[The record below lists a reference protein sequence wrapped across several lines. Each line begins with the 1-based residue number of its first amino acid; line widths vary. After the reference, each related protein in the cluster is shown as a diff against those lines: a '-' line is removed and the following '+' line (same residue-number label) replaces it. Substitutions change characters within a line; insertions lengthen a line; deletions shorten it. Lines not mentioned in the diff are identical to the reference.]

1 MIDIESAVRASLDA
15 TGVPY
20 ELLPCDPDFADTANF
35 CARYGYS
42 PEQSVNTI
50 VVVGKSEPRRY
61 VACAVTAATRLD
73 VNGAVRRRL
82 GVRRTSFASAEETR
96 EITGMMIGGVTAF
109 GLPADMPLWVDGAV
123 MEPAFVILGGG
134 SRSLKVKVSPT
145 VFERMA
151 NAIVVPDLAVRVDG
165 SRSADPETGTS
176 GPG

>member
-1 MIDIESAVRASLDA
+1 VIDIESAVKAALDA

-20 ELLPCDPDFADTANF
+20 ELLPCDPAFADTANF
-35 CARYGYS
+35 CARYGYT

-96 EITGMMIGGVTAF
+96 DVTGMMIGGVTAF
-109 GLPADMPLWVDGAV
+109 GLPAGLSLWVDAAV
-123 MEPAFVILGGG
+123 MEPEFVILGGG
-134 SRSLKVKVSPT
+134 SRSLKVKVSPK
-145 VFERMA
+145 VFEQMA
-151 NAIVVPDLAVRVDG
+151 NVTVVPELALRADG
-165 SRSADPETGTS
+165 SRSEDPGTGRP

>member
-1 MIDIESAVRASLDA
+1 MTDIESAVKASLDA
-15 TGVPY
+15 TGLPY

-35 CARYGYS
+35 CARYGYT

-50 VVVGKSEPRRY
+50 LVVGKSEPRRY

-109 GLPADMPLWVDGAV
+109 GLPPDVPLWVDSAV
-123 MEPAFVILGGG
+123 MEPEFVILGGG
-134 SRSLKVKVSPT
+134 SRSLKVKVRPT

-151 NAIVVPDLAVRVDG
+151 NASVVPELALRVDG
-165 SRSADPETGTS
+165 SRSADPGTGTS

>member
-1 MIDIESAVRASLDA
+1 VIDIEAAVRASLDA
-15 TGVPY
+15 TGMPY

-35 CARYGYS
+35 CARYGYT

-82 GVRRTSFASAEETR
+82 GVRRTSFASADETR
-96 EITGMMIGGVTAF
+96 EITGMMIGGVTVF

-123 MEPAFVILGGG
+123 MEPDFVILGGG
-134 SRSLKVKVSPT
+134 SRSLKVKVSPK

-151 NAIVVPDLAVRVDG
+151 NASVVPDLALRADG
-165 SRSADPETGTS
+165 SRSEDPGA
-176 GPG
+176 GMPDPG